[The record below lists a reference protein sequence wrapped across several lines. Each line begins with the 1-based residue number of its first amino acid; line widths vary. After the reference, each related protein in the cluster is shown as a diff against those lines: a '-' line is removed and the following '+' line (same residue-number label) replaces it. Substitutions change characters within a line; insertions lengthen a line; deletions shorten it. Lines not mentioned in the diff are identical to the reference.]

1 MKVTATAVLVIV
13 CALPLSA
20 QFNDSVNYYVNLA
33 ATGIINR
40 TEAANSYVFNTQ
52 LRANANKNDFYLN
65 STHSWIYGQLNR
77 LLSNNDFT
85 STFDLNYRKDSSR
98 VTYWALANFD
108 KSYSLK
114 INRRYQAGG
123 GVSYD
128 FIRRGDDRVN
138 ISNGLLYESSDLRL
152 SDTVNN
158 EYKTWRNSLRL
169 KYRFGIKELIV
180 LEGVH
185 FLQNSLSL
193 KSDYIIRSNTTLAI
207 KIYRWVS
214 LTGALTYNKLNRLKR
229 ENLLFTIGIGF
240 EKYF

>member
-1 MKVTATAVLVIV
+1 MHK
-13 CALPLSA
+13 
-20 QFNDSVNYYVNLA
+20 
-33 ATGIINR
+33 R
-40 TEAANSYVFNTQ
+40 
-52 LRANANKNDFYLN
+52 
-65 STHSWIYGQLNR
+65 
-77 LLSNNDFT
+77 
-85 STFDLNYRKDSSR
+85 
-98 VTYWALANFD
+98 
-108 KSYSLK
+108 
-114 INRRYQAGG
+114 
-123 GVSYD
+123 
-128 FIRRGDDRVN
+128 
-138 ISNGLLYESSDLRL
+138 LLYESSDLRL